1 MTRLYQKLLVRLMPE
16 DVLEAIHVLHEEQL
30 ERMRSESRAINRYY
44 PLYPEEQAVELIDEL
59 LDAARA
65 AGWRSVQDQ
74 LSECFSDAPD
84 YDQ

>member
-16 DVLEAIHVLHEEQL
+16 DVLEAIHILHEEQV
-30 ERMRSESRAINRYY
+30 ERMKCNPPAINRYY
-44 PLYPEEQAVELIDEL
+44 PLYPHEHAVELIDEL
-59 LDAARA
+59 LDAARD